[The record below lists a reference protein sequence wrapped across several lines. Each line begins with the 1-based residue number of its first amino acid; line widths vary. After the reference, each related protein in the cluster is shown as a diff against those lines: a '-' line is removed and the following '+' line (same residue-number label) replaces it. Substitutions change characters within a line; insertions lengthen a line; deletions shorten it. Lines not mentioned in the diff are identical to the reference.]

1 MRLFLLDMKTLYS
14 IQVFKKTFDQ
24 AFGMNIGY
32 SKAYI
37 VSHLNESSQSFIF
50 YFQLKF
56 PIFCANYI
64 SVVFVK
70 DFPGKHR
77 VSGASFCDKIDLS

>member
-1 MRLFLLDMKTLYS
+1 
-14 IQVFKKTFDQ
+14 
-24 AFGMNIGY
+24 MNKGY
-32 SKAYI
+32 SKTYI

-56 PIFCANYI
+56 PIFFANYV

-77 VSGASFCDKIDLS
+77 VSDASFCDKNRSSLVLVCKVYQTSFL